1 MLRLEKVWG
10 SMITQGK
17 MMNKESAYD
26 HPQGATLSRIGRIL
40 MDKAVTT
47 KDDALSLVLSRWAS
61 FQPKGA
67 QKVPCAAPHQ
77 QPQPPRTR
85 ER

>member
-1 MLRLEKVWG
+1 
-10 SMITQGK
+10 

-47 KDDALSLVLSRWAS
+47 KDDALSLVC
-61 FQPKGA
+61 FQ
-67 QKVPCAAPHQ
+67 
-77 QPQPPRTR
+77 
-85 ER
+85 E